1 MHQGKNYTSS
11 NAQEDH
17 AYPFAGES
25 NAKVRLGVVP
35 SIGGEITWMNIFCGE
50 QNESSGNEEYLAR
63 VNWMHN
69 TALAV
74 QVLNRTHTQLKPLKF
89 DIATGKREVLLEEKH
104 DL

>member
-35 SIGGEITWMNIFCGE
+35 SIGGEITWMNIFVVSRM
-50 QNESSGNEEYLAR
+50 NPAAMRN
-63 VNWMHN
+63 
-69 TALAV
+69 
-74 QVLNRTHTQLKPLKF
+74 
-89 DIATGKREVLLEEKH
+89 ILLELTGCIILLLQFRFLIEPIPN
-104 DL
+104 